1 VILFEPHRLQ
11 LGEEL
16 ADQAG
21 VHEVL
26 QDGWGIADD
35 DELVELVAD
44 ALGRDDL
51 ESAPHLLYER
61 RLSRRPADVCPRRE
75 RPGT

>member
-1 VILFEPHRLQ
+1 MGEYVFVPVGRILFERHCPQ

-16 ADQAG
+16 ADQVG

-26 QDGWGIADD
+26 QAGWGIVDD

-51 ESAPHLLYER
+51 ESAPTSL
-61 RLSRRPADVCPRRE
+61 
-75 RPGT
+75 

>member
-1 VILFEPHRLQ
+1 LFEPHRLQ
-11 LGEEL
+11 LREEL

-26 QDGWGIADD
+26 QAGWGIVDD
-35 DELVELVAD
+35 DELAELVAD

-51 ESAPHLLYER
+51 ESAPHLFDCVNYL
-61 RLSRRPADVCPRRE
+61 VVQRE
-75 RPGT
+75 VAAR